1 MATKAFQKI
10 YTRISKITKAT
21 CTLHAQDVG
30 NDELA
35 IIDGRMAQVVR
46 IFGDEITLQVFSG
59 TENIPTD
66 AEVVFLG
73 KAPSL
78 KVSDNLAG
86 RFMNAYGDPIDGGPA
101 IEGKEVEIGGPS
113 VNPVRRAQ
121 PSELIATGISGIDLN
136 NTLVT
141 GQKIP
146 FFADPDQ
153 PFNEVMATVALRA
166 ESDKIILGGMGM
178 TNDDY
183 LYFRKTFS
191 NAGALNRIISF
202 INTTE
207 DPSVERILIPDMTL
221 AAAEYFAAEKNE
233 KVLVLLTDMT
243 NYADALA
250 IVSNKMDQIPSKDS
264 MPGSL
269 YSDLAKIYEKAVQFP
284 AGGSITIIAVTTL
297 SGGDIT
303 HAVPDNTGYITEG
316 QLYLRHDSNIGKVI
330 VDPFRSLSRLKQ
342 QVIGKKTRED
352 HPQVMNAAVR
362 LYADAAN
369 AQTKMENGFDLTD
382 YDQRTLDFAD
392 EYSHDLLAIDVNID
406 TTEMLD
412 RAWTLF
418 ARHFTPTEVNIR
430 QEYVDKYWPD
440 SVKSSENKVE
450 TSDSEPQKEQV

>member
-1 MATKAFQKI
+1 MSTKAFQKV
-10 YTRISKITKAT
+10 YTKVTKITKAT
-21 CTLHAQDVG
+21 CALHAKNVG
-30 NDELA
+30 YDELA
-35 IIDGRMAQVVR
+35 TIDGKLAQVVKIDR
-46 IFGDEITLQVFSG
+46 DEVTLQVFRG
-59 TENIPTD
+59 TEDIRTN

-78 KVSDNLAG
+78 KVGEGLNG
-86 RFMNAYGDPIDGGPA
+86 RFLNAYGEPIDGGPA

-113 VNPVRRAQ
+113 VNPVRREQ
-121 PSELIATGISGIDLN
+121 PSELIATGIAGIDLN

-153 PFNEVMATVALRA
+153 PFNQVMATVALRA
-166 ESDKIILGGMGM
+166 ASDRIILGGMGM

-183 LYFRKTFS
+183 LYFRNTFI
-191 NAGALNRIISF
+191 NAGALERIVSF
-202 INTTE
+202 INSTE
-207 DPSVERILIPDMTL
+207 DPSVERVLIPDMALT
-221 AAAEYFAAEKNE
+221 AAEYYAVEKKE

-284 AGGSITIIAVTTL
+284 DGGSITIIAVTTL

-316 QLYLRHDSNIGKVI
+316 QLYLRRDNEIGKVI

-342 QVIGKKTRED
+342 LVIGKKTRED

-369 AQTKMENGFDLTD
+369 AQTKLENGFDLTD
-382 YDQRTLDFAD
+382 YDERALAFSK
-392 EYSHDLLAIDVNID
+392 EYSNDLLAIDVNKD

-412 RAWTLF
+412 TAWKLF
-418 ARHFTPTEVNIR
+418 AKHFKPSEVSIR
-430 QEYVDKYWPD
+430 QEFVDRYWEKAAN
-440 SVKSSENKVE
+440 V
-450 TSDSEPQKEQV
+450 